1 MPSRALGA
9 RQAVTSTTVSP
20 DRTRTAPSACFASLP
35 VSRVMLRDPIWISR
49 RVVLTLCMVVKK
61 SWRSKAKRTHLWL
74 TQKLLSDAEA
84 ADELGVPLR
93 ILAFQVIEQPPAL
106 ADELQ

>member
-35 VSRVMLRDPIWISR
+35 VSRVMVRDPTWISR
-49 RVVLTLCMVVKK
+49 RVDIDVVHGCQEVMEVKGAK
-61 SWRSKAKRTHLWL
+61 SKVK
-74 TQKLLSDAEA
+74 
-84 ADELGVPLR
+84 GP
-93 ILAFQVIEQPPAL
+93 
-106 ADELQ
+106 